1 MKKRLTVIAIVL
13 CFVSLGIGVTQT
25 VIATKNSHEEVY
37 VAAAV
42 LKQGSKGEVVKT
54 VQTKLKRWGYY
65 KGSVDGIYGKE
76 TKAAVIYFQ
85 KKNGLTA
92 DGIVGKKTLA
102 ALGISE
108 SALNGSGSSSSGG
121 VGKYSSADVTLLAR
135 VIYGEARGESYTG
148 QVAVAA
154 VVLNRIKSSSFPN
167 TVSAVVYQP
176 YAFTAVMDGQI
187 NYTPNQTA
195 YNAAKAAINGWD
207 PTGGALY
214 YYNPKTATSAWIYS
228 RKVTT
233 TIGNHVF
240 AI

>member
-1 MKKRLTVIAIVL
+1 MKKRFTVIAIAFCLV
-13 CFVSLGIGVTQT
+13 FVSLGTAGVL
-25 VIATKNSHEEVY
+25 IANKEVHETY
-37 VAAAV
+37 VQVAV
-42 LKQGSKGEVVKT
+42 LKQGSQGELVKK

-65 KGSVDGIYGKE
+65 KGAVDGIYGKA
-76 TKAAVIYFQ
+76 TKSAVIYFQ
-85 KKNGLTA
+85 KRNGLTA
-92 DGIVGKKTLA
+92 DGIVGKKTLE
-102 ALGISE
+102 ALGLPSNSLNE
-108 SALNGSGSSSSGG
+108 SASSGA
-121 VGKYSSADVTLLAR
+121 VGKYSSQDVALLAR
-135 VIYGEARGESYTG
+135 VVYGEARGESYTG

-195 YNAAKAAINGWD
+195 YNAAKDAINGWD